1 MVRFLAQAWA
11 NWADWSTLSAMAQ
24 LLCHSTKVCFLL
36 LREIYNGCSLWNGD
50 GQGRFCLPWWCRL
63 LWINHLPIH
72 GLFNTANT
80 MDAPLIS
87 FSGFCCPFCRRSPSS
102 WVRGAQTACLSYL
115 DSSYFG
121 SDGTFFSFSFN
132 SQPFLGAVAH
142 RETAAISVRMMTL
155 DYAGIYLLHDMQP
168 VTNPTVRRRGAL
180 LKSSS

>member
-1 MVRFLAQAWA
+1 MDRFLAQVWA

-24 LLCHSTKVCFLL
+24 LLCHSTKVCFFL

-50 GQGRFCLPWWCRL
+50 GQGRFCLPW
-63 LWINHLPIH
+63 
-72 GLFNTANT
+72 
-80 MDAPLIS
+80 
-87 FSGFCCPFCRRSPSS
+87 SS

-132 SQPFLGAVAH
+132 SQPLLGAVAH

-155 DYAGIYLLHDMQP
+155 DYAGIYVLHDMQP
-168 VTNPTVRRRGAL
+168 VTNPTVRRRGFSFIL
-180 LKSSS
+180 LFVNIIFRAE